1 MPLQF
6 MYGPASIDH
15 LEGIAD
21 RVIELQ
27 QQNVGRP
34 VYYLVPNHIKFQS
47 EIQLLQKLRQ
57 RRDVKS
63 HIFAEKDVQIL
74 SISRLAWFFLRNSSI
89 YQYPRVTSSSS
100 NMLLYRVILEHQDE
114 LILFH
119 NIDAQLGLVQKI
131 ATQLAEF
138 KQGNVGPD
146 ELGRVAENI
155 AENSDAGMD
164 IKAKL
169 HDLGIIYSAY
179 EEEIQSRFID
189 ASDITHTLTDELSK
203 MDLSGQS
210 FIISGFSNFTAEEMS
225 LIQALMKANGNVVID
240 LIMDKFPLYEKVS
253 ENSLFFENEKIIF
266 KFNAWAHENKVKSLE
281 PVRLHRVR
289 VNSDLLKL
297 EKYWIESSEGQVG
310 GSKQENNAC
319 VTIFQANSRYA
330 EVEHVATLIRQKMA
344 KDPSLKFSDFSVLT
358 RHLSD
363 YSTIIKPIFDQ
374 MELPIFYDLQI
385 AMKDHPL
392 LELINALFDIRAH
405 HFRYEDVMR
414 LLKTG
419 LLFPETEDDPH
430 GMDFFKSVH
439 ITENYV
445 LKQGIYGDRW
455 LQKKDWKYSRFN
467 DIDEEKQ
474 TDEEIEINQRINT
487 VKNYVAETVVPFFNQ
502 LSTATTGVEAAK
514 ALYDFLIKN
523 GIDQCLLAWRD
534 QWIEEGRLAKAAEPE
549 QTWETFIQMLDEFV
563 DILGD
568 QPFDPDNFMGLL
580 NAGFEGATYSQI
592 PSTLDQILVSESG
605 MVQMVDRK
613 IVFIIG
619 ATDRVMPE
627 QIQDNDFLNQDGKNQ
642 IDPFLDDD
650 QFLRISND
658 RQMRQEP
665 YLNYLTFMIGSDE
678 LIFSYPKS
686 GNDGVELK
694 ISPYVERIG
703 KYFGIIA
710 QSLPSRPTTEPVR
723 LDPPFIELFI
733 GSNRSTL
740 SHLIQYARAMHEA
753 KSEADPRWNLIYTI
767 LRQSTLGSLTDQ
779 LLSSLEY
786 KNIPEKL
793 KPEIVEGLYGDTIYA
808 SVSKLE
814 EFYRNEYSY
823 FLKYGLK
830 LQERETSDLS
840 PADTGQYF
848 HAAMDKLIKMITTE
862 NLNFNEVNQEQIE
875 QIAKRLVQQMEQDQ
889 QFDQFNGTYR
899 MGFLRKQLDRTVQ
912 AMVEAIFKQLA
923 RTRMRPIASEQLF
936 GQIGSQSGLPA
947 LNFKVGE
954 GKEINV
960 RGKIDRIDKIEI
972 GDKDYLG
979 IVDYKSSNRKFDFTD
994 AYYGLAMQMLM
1005 YLDVVQRNK
1014 EKIDPATKA
1023 EISSALYMI
1032 FQYPLLKS
1040 KEWKGSDA
1048 NQLNQ
1053 NIFKKFSLNGFLL
1066 KDEELIKE
1074 IDKTIED
1081 TRKSDVFPIA
1091 FTTKGA
1097 LTKVSEN
1104 SILSEDE
1111 LQNLIKH
1118 AELKVREAGEK
1129 IFKGEL
1135 DMNPVQWPNRRTVME
1150 YSPYK
1155 DVMQFDAMLPENNY
1169 RIIDKLDKDQ
1179 VLEQIREEQE
1189 KNDR

>member
-21 RVIELQ
+21 KVIELQ
-27 QQNVGRP
+27 QNNAHKP

-47 EIQLLQKLRQ
+47 EIQLLQKLRKKK
-57 RRDVKS
+57 DVKG
-63 HIFAEKDVQIL
+63 HLFAEKDVQIL

-89 YQYPRVTSSSS
+89 YQYPRITSSSS

-131 ATQLAEF
+131 ARQLTEF

-146 ELGRVAENI
+146 ELNQIVEKI
-155 AENSDAGMD
+155 AENSETGMD
-164 IKAKL
+164 IRAKL
-169 HDLGIIYSAY
+169 HDLSIIYSAY
-179 EEEIQSRFID
+179 EEEVQSRFID
-189 ASDITHTLTDELSK
+189 ASDITRTLTDELGK

-210 FIISGFSNFTAEEMS
+210 FIISGFSNFTAEELC
-225 LIQALMKANGNVVID
+225 LIQALMKSNGNVVID
-240 LIMDKFPLYEKVS
+240 LVMDQFPTHENVS
-253 ENSLFFENEKIIF
+253 ENSLFFENEKIVF
-266 KFNAWAHENKVKSLE
+266 KIDAWAHENGIKREAPL
-281 PVRLHRVR
+281 RLDHVR
-289 VNSDLLKL
+289 VNQDIQKL
-297 EKYWIESSEGQVG
+297 EKYWIDSTEGKL
-310 GSKQENNAC
+310 SNNKQDSNAC
-319 VTIFQANSRYA
+319 ISVFQSNSRYA

-344 KDPSLKFSDFSVLT
+344 QDASLKFSDFSILT

-363 YSTIIKPIFDQ
+363 YSTIIKPIFEQ

-392 LELINALFDIRAH
+392 LELINALFDINAR

-419 LLFPETEDDPH
+419 LLYPEAEEDPY
-430 GMDFFKSVH
+430 GVDFLKSVH

-445 LKQGIYGDRW
+445 LKQGIYGKQW
-455 LQKKDWKYSRFN
+455 LQKQDWKYSRFN

-474 TDEEIEINQRINT
+474 TDEEREINQRINI
-487 VKNYVAETVVPFFNQ
+487 VKNYVADTVTPFFNQ
-502 LSTATTGVEAAK
+502 LSTATNGVEAAK

-523 GIDQCLLAWRD
+523 RIDQCLLHWRD
-534 QWIEEGRLAKAAEPE
+534 QWIEEGQLAKAAEPE
-549 QTWETFIQMLDEFV
+549 QTWETFVQMLDEFV

-568 QPFDPDNFMGLL
+568 QPFDSTNFMGLL

-613 IVFIIG
+613 IVFIMG
-619 ATDRVMPE
+619 ATDRAMPE
-627 QIQDNDFLNQDGKNQ
+627 QIQDNDFLNQDGKSQ
-642 IDPFLDDD
+642 IDPFLNDE
-650 QFLRISND
+650 QFLSISNE

-665 YLNYLTFMIGSDE
+665 YLNYLTFMIGADE
-678 LIFSYPKS
+678 LIFSYPRS
-686 GNDGVELK
+686 GNDGADFKL
-694 ISPYVERIG
+694 SPYVERI
-703 KYFGIIA
+703 KEHFGIEV
-710 QSLPSRPTTEPVR
+710 QTLPSRPTVELPIIEP
-723 LDPPFIELFI
+723 FI
-733 GSNRSTL
+733 GSKRSTL
-740 SHLIQYARAMHEA
+740 SHLIQYARAMNEE
-753 KSEADPRWNLIYTI
+753 KQEADVRWNIIYT
-767 LRQSTLGSLTDQ
+767 LLKNSELSTLTDQ
-779 LLSSLEY
+779 LLSSLKY

-793 KPEIVEGLYGDTIYA
+793 TPKIVEGLYGDTIYA

-848 HAAMDKLIKMITTE
+848 HAAMDKLIKMITAD
-862 NLNFNEVNQEQIE
+862 NLNFNEVNQDQID
-875 QIAKRLVQQMEQDQ
+875 QVAKQLVQQMEQEQ
-889 QFDQFNGTYR
+889 QFEQFNGTYR
-899 MGFLRKQLDRTVQ
+899 MGYLRKQLDHTVR

-936 GQIGSQSGLPA
+936 GQIGSQTGLPA
-947 LNFKVGE
+947 LNFKVDGN
-954 GKEINV
+954 KAINV
-960 RGKIDRIDKIEI
+960 RGKIDRIDKVEI
-972 GDKDYLG
+972 GDEEYLG

-1005 YLDVVQRNK
+1005 YLDVVQQNRDQ
-1014 EKIDPATKA
+1014 IDPGTEAK
-1023 EISSALYMI
+1023 ISSALYMI
-1032 FQYPLLKS
+1032 FQDPLLKS
-1040 KEWKGSDA
+1040 KEWKENDPD
-1048 NQLNQ
+1048 QLSQ
-1053 NIFKKFSLNGFLL
+1053 SLFKKFSLNGFLL
-1066 KDEELIKE
+1066 NDEELLKE
-1074 IDKTIED
+1074 IDKTVED

-1097 LTKVSEN
+1097 LSKTSQN
-1104 SILSEDE
+1104 SILSEAE

-1118 AELKVREAGEK
+1118 AELKVREAGK
-1129 IFKGEL
+1129 RIFEGEL
-1135 DMNPVQWPNRRTVME
+1135 DLNPVQWPNRKTVME

-1155 DVMQFDAMLPENNY
+1155 EIMQFDAMLPENNY
-1169 RIIDKLDKDQ
+1169 RMLKKLDKDE
-1179 VLEQIREEQE
+1179 VLKQIEEEQE
-1189 KNDR
+1189 K